1 MLTCMYTVLFVD
13 HVEVVAN
20 VAMQM
25 LTQLVNQGLQNIFKI
40 NNCTTV
46 LCGTRM
52 LFSVRMYIKF
62 PSSLF

>member
-1 MLTCMYTVLFVD
+1 MYTVLFVD

-46 LCGTRM
+46 LCATRA
-52 LFSVRMYIKF
+52 FSVRMYIQF
-62 PSSLF
+62 PPFFL